1 MFLKIL
7 ITQNADLEE
16 RTIALKSRKDGRVVV
31 KEVIRASVNSKSVWI
46 KDVAFSYMGG
56 WCVDWSP
63 EKVGQKHNWSYEG
76 KWGREKYSLTNNN
89 WKIAC
94 PTLNEKAVLA
104 HPRFK
109 YSGYNPMCGWT
120 IAYLKR
126 YVDNPKLELLSK
138 LGLGRLSNRD
148 KFVERLGKNKAMIN
162 FLIQHRAEIEAR
174 TCGVDIIQMAFK
186 KGITLTEAQRRIEN
200 RRLLKS
206 LGMPEGV
213 DHDKVRAYLDRTE
226 LTWTQYSMY
235 LSACQQLGMDLNDT
249 KVSFPMDFNARWVV
263 IHDMQMEQKRQKD
276 KALAKSQDGGIRKV
290 INKFKSLEKIRE
302 DGLMIVL
309 PRKTEDLVQ
318 EGKWLVNCLGDGHYA
333 GKMARG
339 ETLIAFIRLVKTVP
353 YVAVEYDIQTKRI
366 CQCYAAKNQRP
377 PDVVTKFVE
386 RAFQTAA

>member
-1 MFLKIL
+1 
-7 ITQNADLEE
+7 
-16 RTIALKSRKDGRVVV
+16 
-31 KEVIRASVNSKSVWI
+31 
-46 KDVAFSYMGG
+46 
-56 WCVDWSP
+56 
-63 EKVGQKHNWSYEG
+63 
-76 KWGREKYSLTNNN
+76 
-89 WKIAC
+89 
-94 PTLNEKAVLA
+94 
-104 HPRFK
+104 
-109 YSGYNPMCGWT
+109 
-120 IAYLKR
+120 
-126 YVDNPKLELLSK
+126 
-138 LGLGRLSNRD
+138 
-148 KFVERLGKNKAMIN
+148 
-162 FLIQHRAEIEAR
+162 
-174 TCGVDIIQMAFK
+174 
-186 KGITLTEAQRRIEN
+186 
-200 RRLLKS
+200 
-206 LGMPEGV
+206 MPEGV